1 MKLIHTVFR
10 KRTSYIFSSY
20 IFINCT
26 PVKVKRLIRE
36 PNKATTGVIALV
48 DDVMSSL
55 HQQQQQQQLELSV
68 LTNAYLEVQLAA
80 DMLVPL
86 NLSRIVQGRK

>member
-1 MKLIHTVFR
+1 
-10 KRTSYIFSSY
+10 
-20 IFINCT
+20 
-26 PVKVKRLIRE
+26 
-36 PNKATTGVIALV
+36 VIALV